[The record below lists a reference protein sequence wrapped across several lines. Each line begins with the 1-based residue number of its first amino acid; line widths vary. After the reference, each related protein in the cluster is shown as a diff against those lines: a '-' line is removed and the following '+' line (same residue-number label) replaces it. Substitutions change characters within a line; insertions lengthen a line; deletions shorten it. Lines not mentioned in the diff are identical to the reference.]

1 MLPALRLSINFY
13 RYQKWGFSVAC
24 SAGFASCKTFG
35 KQPKHPCF
43 GRSPKAGRRDAS
55 PCIHPRHGC
64 RACMHKGFARCKANQ
79 AYTAFHGERGQFG
92 MDAEIRTRRALH
104 EAKPSECPKGDRGSE
119 LEVCFK
125 NILFLQTEGR

>member
-1 MLPALRLSINFY
+1 
-13 RYQKWGFSVAC
+13 
-24 SAGFASCKTFG
+24 
-35 KQPKHPCF
+35 
-43 GRSPKAGRRDAS
+43 
-55 PCIHPRHGC
+55 
-64 RACMHKGFARCKANQ
+64 MHKGFARCKANQ